1 MAMDIDQEQQG
12 ANLQIRLSGDLD
24 IYAAA
29 SLCTHLLSVLQQHHE
44 IELVLNEVAEVDG
57 AGLQML
63 LATKAEAMRLGVI
76 MRLTGHSVAMVRA
89 LQLCRLT
96 AYFGDPVILT
106 REMAG

>member
-1 MAMDIDQEQQG
+1 MAMEIQQERQG

-29 SLCTHLLSVLQQHHE
+29 PLRTHLLTVLQHHHE
-44 IELVLNEVAEVDG
+44 IELFLDEVAEVDG
-57 AGLQML
+57 AGLQIL
-63 LATKAEAMRLGVI
+63 LATKAEAMRLGVTL
-76 MRLTGHSVAMVRA
+76 RLTGHSAAMVRV

>member
-1 MAMDIDQEQQG
+1 MAMDIEQEQQG

-29 SLCTHLLSVLQQHHE
+29 SLRTHLLTVLQQHHE

-57 AGLQML
+57 AGLQIL

-76 MRLTGHSVAMVRA
+76 LRLTGHSAAMVRV
-89 LQLCRLT
+89 LQMCRLT
-96 AYFGDPVILT
+96 AYFGDPIILT
-106 REMAG
+106 WEMAG

>member
-1 MAMDIDQEQQG
+1 MDIEQEQQG

-29 SLCTHLLSVLQQHHE
+29 SLRTHLLTMLQQHHE

-63 LATKAEAMRLGVI
+63 LATKAEALRLGGI
-76 MRLTGHSVAMVRA
+76 LRLTGHSVAMVRA

>member
-1 MAMDIDQEQQG
+1 MAMNIEQEQQG
-12 ANLQIRLSGDLD
+12 TNLQIRLSGDLD

-29 SLCTHLLSVLQQHHE
+29 SLRTHLLSVLPQHHE

-57 AGLQML
+57 AGLQIL
-63 LATKAEAMRLGVI
+63 LAAKAEAIRLGVI
-76 MRLTGHSVAMVRA
+76 LRLTGHSVAMVRV

-106 REMAG
+106 REAAR

>member
-1 MAMDIDQEQQG
+1 MAMEIQQERQG

-29 SLCTHLLSVLQQHHE
+29 PLRTHLLTVLQQHHE
-44 IELVLNEVAEVDG
+44 IELVLDEVAEVDG
-57 AGLQML
+57 AGLQIL

-76 MRLTGHSVAMVRA
+76 LRLTGHSAAMVRV